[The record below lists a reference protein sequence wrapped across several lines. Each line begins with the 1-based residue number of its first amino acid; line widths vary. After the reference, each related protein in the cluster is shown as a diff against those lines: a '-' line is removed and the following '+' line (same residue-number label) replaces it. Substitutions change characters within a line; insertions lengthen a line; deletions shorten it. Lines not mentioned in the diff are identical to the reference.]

1 MERACGVRL
10 ELAACEGTLSTTGVV
25 EAIWLKRAHRGPMDS
40 VQQAK
45 VIEGKGL
52 EGSVDRSRRRQVTLI
67 EREIWDRMMAELG
80 GEADP
85 SGRRAN
91 ILLNGISLAHT
102 RGRVLAIGDVRLA
115 IGGETTPCERME
127 EFLPGLQDA
136 MRPDWGGGAFAQVLA
151 GGEIKVGD
159 PVAWETE

>member
-1 MERACGVRL
+1 VDVNATNDAGAGVI
-10 ELAACEGTLSTTGVV
+10 

-40 VQQAK
+40 VQRAN
-45 VIEGKGL
+45 VVEGKGL

-67 EREIWDRMMAELG
+67 EREVWDRMMAELG
-80 GEADP
+80 RDADP

-91 ILLNGISLAHT
+91 ILLKGISLAHT

-115 IGGETTPCERME
+115 IGGETAPCERME
-127 EFLPGLQDA
+127 EYLPGLQDA
-136 MRPDWGGGAFAQVLA
+136 MRPGWGGGAFAQVLA

-159 PVAWETE
+159 LVAWETE